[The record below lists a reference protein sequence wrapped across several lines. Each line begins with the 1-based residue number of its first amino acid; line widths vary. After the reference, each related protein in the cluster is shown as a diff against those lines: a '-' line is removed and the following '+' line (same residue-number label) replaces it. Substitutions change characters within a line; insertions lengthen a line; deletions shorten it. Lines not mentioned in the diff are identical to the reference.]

1 MSANRNVPDSMVSLL
16 YVRNRLERDI
26 LKIMDLT
33 KYRLNNIQYNNI
45 QYSLFAAKQ
54 KRELQKK
61 KKEGRNLHFLLLPS
75 ELRAVSYIKN
85 SDGVVFTKLKWTR
98 TVCIDTTE
106 RG

>member
-1 MSANRNVPDSMVSLL
+1 MWCKTTQTL
-16 YVRNRLERDI
+16 YTICGWLWVVDI
-26 LKIMDLT
+26 NT
-33 KYRLNNIQYNNI
+33 I